1 MRQVFSSPRLEN
13 VEAVAELLR
22 ARDIEIRISNG
33 RSYRSAIR
41 GNFSYRDQAQS
52 GPQPAVWVVRSEQQ
66 PQARRLLRDAGLLQ
80 SVRMPS
86 DSYLPDLPGAR
97 GVLSTERAGTRG
109 SRLRYGLLAGIAVI
123 AALGLLSLRRPTPA
137 PAPAPAPAATSPA
150 TTPATPARRLPL
162 PASAAD
168 VAYRVATPP
177 ALAEMLF
184 ERALADPGTP
194 RATVVC
200 LAIDGVDPA
209 PDVIARLQR
218 QGADVRAASACDA
231 AGTQLAL
238 DATGYRTDGSGIGT
252 VELAARHIDAGSDR
266 REAPRRLEVE
276 RNGDA
281 WRVLRE
287 Q

>member
-22 ARDIEIRISNG
+22 AQDIEIRISNG

-41 GNFSYRDQAQS
+41 GNFSYRGHAQS

-97 GVLSTERAGTRG
+97 GALSTERAGTRG

-123 AALGLLSLRRPTPA
+123 AALGLLSLRRPT
-137 PAPAPAPAATSPA
+137 PAPAPAATSPA

-194 RATVVC
+194 RAAVVC
-200 LAIDGVDPA
+200 LAIDGVDPT

-218 QGADVRAASACDA
+218 RGADVRAASACDA

-252 VELAARHIDAGSDR
+252 VELTARHIDAGGDR

>member
-22 ARDIEIRISNG
+22 AQDIEIRISNG

-137 PAPAPAPAATSPA
+137 PATAATSPA

-168 VAYRVATPP
+168 VAHRVATPP

-194 RATVVC
+194 RAAVVC

-252 VELAARHIDAGSDR
+252 VELAARHIDAGGDR

-287 Q
+287 E